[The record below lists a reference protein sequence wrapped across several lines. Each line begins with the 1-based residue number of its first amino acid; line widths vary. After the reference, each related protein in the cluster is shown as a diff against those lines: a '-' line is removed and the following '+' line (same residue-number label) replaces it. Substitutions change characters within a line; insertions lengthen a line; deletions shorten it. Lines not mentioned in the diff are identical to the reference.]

1 PFKRV
6 QALVRHARL
15 NKRTEE
21 DFTFDESVI
30 LQTRSYSLATS
41 LLLRC
46 DLVILS
52 DVLAVRSSVALPINV
67 ATTLDLNKNRK
78 DCETLFQLA
87 DEGKHYFQ
95 QAEALIFWAH
105 FAALEVSWRS
115 SHEEESDENNAITT
129 LRTQARQCLEQARV
143 FCAEHSQA
151 RTVASEIEE
160 IEKMLRES
168 TFYQLVTTDE
178 MQKVVA
184 AMTREFSGTG
194 HWYRCRNGHP
204 FTVGECGMPMQTAR
218 CPQCGEV
225 VGGQSHRAAEG
236 VTHAGDI
243 EREFG
248 NMRL

>member
-52 DVLAVRSSVALPINV
+52 DVLTVRSSVALPVNV

-87 DEGKHYFQ
+87 DEGKHYLQ

-115 SHEEESDENNAITT
+115 SHEEESDENNSITT
-129 LRTQARQCLEQARV
+129 LRTQARQRLEQARV

-151 RTVASEIEE
+151 RTVASQIEE

-184 AMTREFSGTG
+184 AMTREFRGTG

-243 EREFG
+243 ERQFG